1 MKYTV
6 STSLGKF
13 TLSLFP
19 EDAPVTVKNF
29 SAYVE
34 ENFYNKTI
42 FHRVIDGFMIQGG
55 GFNKNLEEKATR
67 ESIKNEANNGLSNK
81 ALTIAMART
90 NDPHSASSQ
99 FFINLV
105 DNLFLDFN
113 EETSDGWGYAVFGE
127 VTDGQETIFKL
138 GKVQTGTRGFFQD
151 VPVKPI
157 EIQKISK
164 LK

>member
-6 STSLGKF
+6 STSFGKF

-55 GFNKNLEEKATR
+55 GFDKNLEEKSTK

-90 NDPHSASSQ
+90 
-99 FFINLV
+99 
-105 DNLFLDFN
+105 
-113 EETSDGWGYAVFGE
+113 
-127 VTDGQETIFKL
+127 VTLTL
-138 GKVQTGTRGFFQD
+138 
-151 VPVKPI
+151 PVHNFSLI
-157 EIQKISK
+157 
-164 LK
+164 

>member
-1 MKYTV
+1 MKYTIT
-6 STSLGKF
+6 TSFGKF

-19 EDAPVTVKNF
+19 EDAPITVKNF
-29 SAYVE
+29 LAYVE
-34 ENFYNKTI
+34 ENFYDNTI

-55 GFNKNLEEKATR
+55 GFEKNLEEKSTKNP
-67 ESIKNEANNGLSNK
+67 IKNEANNGLTNK

-90 NDPHSASSQ
+90 SDPHSASAQ

-105 DNLFLDFN
+105 DNPFLDFN
-113 EETSDGWGYAVFGE
+113 EKTSDGWGYAVFGE
-127 VTDGQETIFKL
+127 VVDGQETIYKI

-157 EIQKISK
+157 RYKR
-164 LK
+164 L

>member
-1 MKYTV
+1 MRYTV
-6 STSLGKF
+6 FTSLGKF
-13 TLSLFP
+13 TLSLFS
-19 EDAPVTVKNF
+19 EDAPATVKNF

-34 ENFYNKTI
+34 KNFYTNTI
-42 FHRVIDGFMIQGG
+42 FHRVIDDFMIQGG
-55 GFNKNLEEKATR
+55 GFDKNLEEKPTNK
-67 ESIKNEANNGLSNK
+67 SIINEANNGLSNK

-90 NDPHSASSQ
+90 SDPHSASSQ

-105 DNLFLDFN
+105 DNTFLDFN

-127 VTDGQETIFKL
+127 VVDGQETIFKI
-138 GKVQTGTRGFFQD
+138 GKVQTGTYGFFQD

-157 EIQKISK
+157 EIQKIEK

>member
-6 STSLGKF
+6 YTNFGKF

-19 EDAPVTVKNF
+19 EDAPATVKNF
-29 SAYVE
+29 SEYVE
-34 ENFYNKTI
+34 ENFYNNTI

-55 GFNKNLEEKATR
+55 GFDNNLEEKLTKEA
-67 ESIKNEANNGLSNK
+67 IKNEANNGLSNK

-90 NDPHSASSQ
+90 SDPHSASSQ

-105 DNLFLDFN
+105 DNTFLDFK
-113 EETSDGWGYAVFGE
+113 EETLDGWGYAVFGE
-127 VTDGQETIFKL
+127 VIDGQETVFKI
-138 GKVQTGTRGFFQD
+138 GKVQTRTHGFFQD
-151 VPVKPI
+151 VPVNPI
-157 EIQKISK
+157 EIQKIVK

>member
-6 STSLGKF
+6 STSFGKF

-19 EDAPVTVKNF
+19 EDAPATVKNF

-34 ENFYNKTI
+34 EKFYNNTI

-55 GFNKNLEEKATR
+55 GFDKNLEEKLTKEPIR
-67 ESIKNEANNGLSNK
+67 NEANNGLSNK

-90 NDPHSASSQ
+90 SEPHSASSQ

-105 DNLFLDFN
+105 DNKFLDFSG
-113 EETSDGWGYAVFGE
+113 ETLENWGYTVFGE
-127 VTDGQETIFKL
+127 VTKGKETIYKI
-138 GKVQTGTRGFFQD
+138 GQVKTTTKGFFQD
-151 VPVKPI
+151 VPISPI
-157 EIQKISK
+157 KIQKIIK